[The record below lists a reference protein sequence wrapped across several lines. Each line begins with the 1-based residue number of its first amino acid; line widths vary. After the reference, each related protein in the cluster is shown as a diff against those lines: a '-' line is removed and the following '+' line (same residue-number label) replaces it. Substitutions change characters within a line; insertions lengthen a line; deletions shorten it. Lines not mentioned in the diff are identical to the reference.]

1 MKNLM
6 LIFLLI
12 LFQSCTF
19 SDEDNQGIY
28 SEVTS
33 YLECWDST
41 LQSSGGVGNALGISG
56 GDIYL
61 GEGKYNTSGV
71 LYAGSDG
78 DSLYLSKYNSCGN
91 LDWQTLLPNNVHGG
105 SLRDLNLGSDK
116 NILVLFQITQQ
127 FELMKYNS
135 SGSRI
140 WTSTTSHTI
149 DAMRQMTIDSNNNI
163 YIVGGVGDMNANP
176 SYGENVGDQSNWS
189 NKDFYIVKYNE
200 NGVKQWIHQWGSGFT
215 LTSNQN
221 MDSAISVT
229 VDDSNNVYVVGTTN
243 GCPSGLTCGGGSEDV
258 ILLKLDSDGNK
269 LWNKVFGDG
278 SSDSVL
284 RITYHN
290 GYIYFWGATDRISGY
305 SWALTK
311 LDTDGNQIWDRG
323 VTVTGY
329 PLVMTS
335 DNRQGGEMIF
345 DSENNII
352 LSGTLYNSINNN
364 SLWISKF
371 DTDGA
376 MLFEK
381 VISSGSNDELRDI
394 SIDSENNIFITGY
407 TDGDFGT
414 RKNSGT
420 SDMFVMKLNS
430 NGEVQ

>member
-1 MKNLM
+1 MKNLL

-33 YLECWDST
+33 YLGCWATT
-41 LQSSGGVGNALGISG
+41 LQSSGGVGTAVAITGN
-56 GDIYL
+56 DIYL

-71 LYAGSDG
+71 LIAGSDG
-78 DSLYLSKYNSCGN
+78 DMLYLSKYNSCGN
-91 LDWQTLLPNNVHGG
+91 LDWQTLLPSNVGG
-105 SLRDLNLGSDK
+105 GTLRDLILDSDK
-116 NILVLFQITQQ
+116 NLLVLAEITNQV
-127 FELMKYNS
+127 ELYKFNS
-135 SGSRI
+135 SGTKI
-140 WTSTTSHTI
+140 WRQTTALGGGINPRQIVI
-149 DAMRQMTIDSNNNI
+149 DNDNNI
-163 YIVGGVGDMNANP
+163 YVAGYTNTNQSVNYGDNTADSADWGGEDFFIRK
-176 SYGENVGDQSNWS
+176 YDQDGTILWT
-189 NKDFYIVKYNE
+189 
-200 NGVKQWIHQWGSGFT
+200 HQWGSGG
-215 LTSNQN
+215 TSSN
-221 MDSAISVT
+221 DTGTTIAI
-229 VDDSNNVYVVGTTN
+229 DNSNNIYVAGKTD
-243 GCPSGLTCGGGSEDV
+243 GCPSGLSCAGNGDITV
-258 ILLKLDSDGNK
+258 LKLNSSGNRI
-269 LWNKVFGDG
+269 WNKVFGDA

-323 VTVTGY
+323 VAVTGY
-329 PLVMTS
+329 PLVMVDS
-335 DNRQGGEMIF
+335 RQGGEMIF

-376 MLFEK
+376 GLFEK